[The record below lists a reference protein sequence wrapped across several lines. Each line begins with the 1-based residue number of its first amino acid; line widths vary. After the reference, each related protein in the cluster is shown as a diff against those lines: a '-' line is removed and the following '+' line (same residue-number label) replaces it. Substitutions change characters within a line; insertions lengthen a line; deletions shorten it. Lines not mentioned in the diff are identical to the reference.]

1 MNKLKK
7 LLTGASLLLLASQA
21 SAYWHVEAS
30 SPSGYGWGEASS
42 YSKAVNIALY
52 NCAQYT
58 PSWEMCI
65 VTNYYW
71 VN

>member
-30 SPSGYGWGEASS
+30 SPSGYGWGYAMS
-42 YSKAVNIALY
+42 YSQASNIALY
-52 NCAQYT
+52 HCARHT
-58 PSWEMCI
+58 PAWEMCI
-65 VTNYYW
+65 VTNSYW
-71 VN
+71 ID